1 MENTPSHRLSPRKN
15 SKKMI
20 NINNNLY
27 SFDLVAGIGKN
38 KTVASVGEEKII
50 SIADSF
56 FSKTITNK
64 PNVIKGIGD
73 DAAVLKSFSDE
84 FYQLVTIDTVVEGTH
99 FTYDISPEKIGWKAM
114 AVNISDI
121 AAMGGIPENAV
132 ISVAIPKNLP
142 IDFFEKL
149 ISGINS
155 AAEKFNVAV
164 VGGDTVGSDI
174 LSITITLLGKVEK
187 QCLCTRYGAKL
198 GNVVAVTGTLGGS
211 FKTEKHFN
219 FMPRIEEARWLVK
232 NAKPYAM
239 MDLSDGLAMDSLRIA
254 KASNVSMQFFSGKLP
269 VTDGFSIENALNDG
283 EDFELLCV
291 FPEKILTSGIQNKF
305 EERFNLKLSVI
316 GKTAPPPAKIFLDG
330 SELKTKSF
338 NHFV

>member
-1 MENTPSHRLSPRKN
+1 MENTPSQRLSHRE
-15 SKKMI
+15 
-20 NINNNLY
+20 
-27 SFDLVAGIGKN
+27 N
-38 KTVASVGEEKII
+38 KTVGSVGEEKII

-56 FSKTITNK
+56 FFKTIADK

-73 DAAVLKSFSDE
+73 DAAVLTPFSDE
-84 FYQLVTIDTVVEGTH
+84 SYQLVTIDTVVEGTH
-99 FTYDISPEKIGWKAM
+99 FTFDTLPEKIGWKAM

-121 AAMGGIPENAV
+121 AAMGGIPEHAV
-132 ISVAIPKNLP
+132 ISAAIPKNLT
-142 IDFFEKL
+142 INFLEKL

-187 QCLCTRYGAKL
+187 QYLCTRDGSKQ
-198 GNVVAVTGTLGGS
+198 GNIVAVTGFLGGS
-211 FKTEKHFN
+211 FKTDKHLI

-232 NAKPYAM
+232 NAKPCAM
-239 MDLSDGLAMDSLRIA
+239 MDLSDGLAMDSSRIA
-254 KASNVSMQFFSGKLP
+254 KASNVSMQFFSDKLP
-269 VTDGFSIENALNDG
+269 VTDGFSIDNALNDG

-291 FPEKILTSGIQNKF
+291 FPDKILTSEIQNKF
-305 EERFNLKLSVI
+305 EDKFNLKLSVI
-316 GKTAPPPAKIFLDG
+316 GKTASPPAKIYLDG
-330 SELKTKSF
+330 NELKTRSF